1 MQYIL
6 ISIICS
12 VFVGVLFK
20 IARKKNLSIYQI
32 IAWNYIFALLSL
44 ILVYQPK
51 LTTNFGIQTTWVLGS
66 LMILLPVIFVFQAKA
81 IKYSGIVKTDIA
93 QRLSLFISIFFSLF
107 IAKEVFNSYKILG
120 LTIAFIAIF
129 FTFYKKQKAE
139 ADSRKMY
146 FLVLV
151 LFGFGIIDILFK
163 KVATIGELPFTA
175 LLLLVFIGAFL
186 IAGSIATYTMITQ
199 KETFSIT
206 NMYWGMFV
214 GLLNFG
220 NISFYIKAHQVLSSN
235 PSTVFIGMNMGVIVL
250 GSLIGVFYFKE
261 KLTKLNY
268 VGIAF
273 SLVSIA
279 LIAYSQMQ

>member
-1 MQYIL
+1 MHFIL

-32 IAWNYIFALLSL
+32 ISWNYVFALLALLIVYQPEFTIDFGMETGLVMGSL
-44 ILVYQPK
+44 IL
-51 LTTNFGIQTTWVLGS
+51 
-66 LMILLPVIFVFQAKA
+66 LLPVVFVFQAKA

-93 QRLSLFISIFFSLF
+93 QRLSLFISICFSLF
-107 IAKEVFNSYKILG
+107 IAKEVFNSHKILG

-129 FTFYKKQKAE
+129 FTFYKKQNVA
-139 ADSRKMY
+139 ADGRKMY
-146 FLVLV
+146 FLLLV
-151 LFGFGIIDILFK
+151 LLGFGIIDILFK
-163 KVATIGELPFTA
+163 KVATIGELQFTE
-175 LLLLVFIGAFL
+175 LLLLVFIGAFI
-186 IAGSIATYTMITQ
+186 IAASITAYSVAEK
-199 KETFSIT
+199 KETFSIR

-220 NISFYIKAHQVLSSN
+220 NISFYIKAHQALASN
-235 PSTVFIGMNMGVIVL
+235 PSTVFIGMNMGVILL
-250 GSLIGVFYFKE
+250 GSIIGIVYFKE

-273 SLVSIA
+273 SLLSIL
-279 LIAYSQMQ
+279 LIAYS

>member
-44 ILVYQPK
+44 ITVYQPK
-51 LTTNFGIQTTWVLGS
+51 LTTHFGMQTAWVVGS
-66 LMILLPVIFVFQAKA
+66 LMVLLPVIFVFQAKA

-93 QRLSLFISIFFSLF
+93 QRLSLFISICFSLF

-186 IAGSIATYTMITQ
+186 IAGSIAAYTVVTK

-220 NISFYIKAHQVLSSN
+220 NISFYIKAHQALSSN